1 MNKLVLFISLK
12 SSISKLFFAKFRDCE
27 LIGKQING
35 TTWVLKQ
42 TVSLVLVFHLT
53 FIFLTTATLEFSFSN
68 VKMLIIIGI

>member
-1 MNKLVLFISLK
+1 MNKSISFISLK
-12 SSISKLFFAKFRDCE
+12 SAISKLFFAKFTDCE

-35 TTWVLKQ
+35 TTCVLKQ

-53 FIFLTTATLEFSFSN
+53 FIFLTTATLEFSFSK